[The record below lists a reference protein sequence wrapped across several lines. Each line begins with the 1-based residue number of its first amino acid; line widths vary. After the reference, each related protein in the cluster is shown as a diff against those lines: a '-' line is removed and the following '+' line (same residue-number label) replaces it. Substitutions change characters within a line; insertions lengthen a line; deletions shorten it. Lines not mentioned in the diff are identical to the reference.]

1 MTNERRGGAVLAR
14 QQFIS
19 QKRELYLLRQIISQ
33 KRELYLLRQ
42 IQFGARDNWLA
53 ESGRGGTAKAI

>member
-14 QQFIS
+14 QQF
-19 QKRELYLLRQIISQ
+19 ISQ